1 MIDRRIHRGWGA
13 LAALSAVLAA
23 ACGGGNGSSEPVAG
37 GTTTPVVNPV
47 NAETAG
53 AVTGKIVFEGVAPT
67 PAAVKMGSDPKCQPE
82 GGAAVNESLLV
93 GDGGGLQNVFVY
105 VKDGLGNLVFPVP
118 ATPVVLDQQGCHY
131 VPHVFGV
138 QVGQAVEVRNSDPTL
153 HNVHAIPRANQE
165 FNTGQPLQ
173 GMKTT
178 HVFTVKEVLVPFKC
192 DVHGWMNAY
201 AGVLDHPF
209 FAVTGADGAFQLS
222 GLPPGTYTIEA
233 VHEKLGAQTQSV
245 TIAAKET
252 TDLAF
257 TFKS

>member
-1 MIDRRIHRGWGA
+1 MHRRIHRGWRA
-13 LAALSAVLAA
+13 LAALSALLAA
-23 ACGGGNGSSEPVAG
+23 ACGGGTSSGAPAG
-37 GTTTPVVNPV
+37 GTTAPVTNPV
-47 NAETAG
+47 NPETAG
-53 AVTGKIVFEGVAPT
+53 AVTGTIVFEGVAPA
-67 PAAVKMGSDPKCQPE
+67 PEPLRMSADPKCQPQ

-93 GDGGGLQNVFVY
+93 GDGRGLQNVFVY

-118 ATPVVLDQQGCHY
+118 TTPVVLDQQGCHY

-138 QVGQAVEVRNSDPTL
+138 QAGQPVEIRNSDPTL
-153 HNVHAIPRANQE
+153 HNVHAIPKANQE

-178 HVFTVKEVLVPFKC
+178 HVFTAKEVLVPFKC
-192 DVHGWMNAY
+192 DVHNWMNAY
-201 AGVLDHPF
+201 VGVLDHPF
-209 FAVTGADGAFQLS
+209 FAVTAADGAFQLS

-252 TDLAF
+252 RDVAF